1 MKENIQL
8 AFTALGGALGTVL
21 GGWDGFLYALVV
33 FVIVDY
39 LTGLMAAGVKKE
51 LSSEIGFR
59 GICRKIFIF
68 LLVMVAHIIDS
79 QVIRDGSVVRTA
91 AIFFYLSNEG
101 ISIMENAAVVG
112 LPIPEKLRE
121 VLGQLRDDS
130 E

>member
-1 MKENIQL
+1 MKESIQL